1 MKKIWLVIACVVA
14 LAAVVGLAGCNADN
28 PAVYAA
34 EDLSNVEINVSS
46 QQEGIWVNG
55 NGKVYATPDI
65 ALLSLGIEVQ
75 EETVALAQAS
85 ASEAMEKV
93 MEALKNE
100 GVAEE
105 DIQTQQFNIRKVSE
119 WEVVY
124 DEGEKEQIIGYRVT
138 NIVTV
143 KVREIENV
151 GTIIDA
157 VAVAGGDLTRIDSI
171 GFTVDDPTPYYKEA
185 RAQAVEYA
193 KAKAEQLADL
203 SGVELGKP
211 TYISESTYYATPNYY
226 RGDMAFDGGVP
237 AAETAISPGELEISA
252 NVQIAFAITD

>member
-1 MKKIWLVIACVVA
+1 MKKKWLVLIG
-14 LAAVVGLAGCNADN
+14 AVVLVAAIALVGCGSDQ
-28 PAVYAA
+28 VK
-34 EDLSNVEINVSS
+34 LSTENGELKISLDS
-46 QQEGIWVNG
+46 QSQGIWVNG

-75 EETVALAQAS
+75 EETVALAQAN

-105 DIQTQQFNIRKVSE
+105 DIQTQQFSINKVSE
-119 WEVVY
+119 WKVVY
-124 DEGEKEQIIGYRVT
+124 DGGEKEEIIGFRVT

-143 KVREIENV
+143 KVREIDNV

-171 GFTVDDPTPYYKEA
+171 GFTVDDPTPYYEEA

-193 KAKAEQLADL
+193 KTKAEQLADL

-226 RGDMAFDGGVP
+226 RGDMALEAAP
-237 AAETAISPGELEISA
+237 SAETSISPGELEISA
-252 NVQIAFAITD
+252 TVQIAFAITD

>member
-1 MKKIWLVIACVVA
+1 MKKKWLVLIGVVVLVAAIA
-14 LAAVVGLAGCNADN
+14 LVGCDSDQVKLTT
-28 PAVYAA
+28 
-34 EDLSNVEINVSS
+34 EDGELKISLDS
-46 QQEGIWVNG
+46 QSQGIWVNG

-75 EETVALAQAS
+75 EETVALAQAN
-85 ASEAMEKV
+85 AAEAMEKV
-93 MEALKNE
+93 MEALKNK
-100 GVAEE
+100 GVTEE

-119 WEVVY
+119 WEVFY
-124 DEGEKEQIIGYRVT
+124 GEGEKEEVIGYRVT

-151 GTIIDA
+151 GIIIDA

-171 GFTVDDPTPYYKEA
+171 GFTVDDPTPYYEEA

-211 TYISESTYYATPNYY
+211 TYISESTYYASPNYY
-226 RGDMAFDGGVP
+226 RGDMAFEEGVP
-237 AAETAISPGELEISA
+237 AVETAISPGELEISA

>member
-1 MKKIWLVIACVVA
+1 MKKKWLVLIGVVVLVAAIA
-14 LAAVVGLAGCNADN
+14 LVGCDSDQVKLTTENGELKISLD
-28 PAVYAA
+28 
-34 EDLSNVEINVSS
+34 S
-46 QQEGIWVNG
+46 QSQGIWVNG

-75 EETVALAQAS
+75 EETVALAQAN
-85 ASEAMEKV
+85 AAEAMEKV
-93 MEALKNE
+93 MEALKNK
-100 GVAEE
+100 GVTEE

-119 WEVVY
+119 WEVFY
-124 DEGEKEQIIGYRVT
+124 GEGEKEEVIGYRVT

-151 GTIIDA
+151 GIIIDA

-171 GFTVDDPTPYYKEA
+171 GFTVDDPTPYYEEA

-211 TYISESTYYATPNYY
+211 TYISESTYYASPNYY
-226 RGDMAFDGGVP
+226 RGDMAFEEGVP
-237 AAETAISPGELEISA
+237 AVETAISPGELEISA